1 MKRLRTGGNKT
12 AIGRYFLSAAVLLCV
27 GLTVFFTC
35 FREKDG
41 ENPRELSDSRC
52 TIVRES
58 LAGRE
63 EIPLEEYLIG
73 ALAVS
78 VPDDYASEACK
89 AQAVVLRS
97 NVWRLMQECGSS
109 RIRYE
114 ELHQESLMMR
124 ELYQKWGEDFAE
136 NYEKFKKAVSDT
148 KGQSVVYEGIAVALP
163 FFPVSAGAT
172 RNGADV
178 LQTGNCPYLRPVP
191 CEEDRY
197 AAEYEQEICIREKEM
212 NRALQE
218 LFGAES
224 EVYWKDV
231 TFARDDGG
239 YVTEVIWNDARV
251 SGEAFREALSLASAC
266 FTITEQEGRLYIV
279 TKGVGHGLG
288 MSLYCAG
295 KMAENGT
302 DYREIIRY
310 FFPDCEIIKN

>member
-1 MKRLRTGGNKT
+1 MKRLRIGGNKT
-12 AIGRYFLSAAVLLCV
+12 AIGRYFLSAAVLFCV

-35 FREKDG
+35 LRENEEG
-41 ENPRELSDSRC
+41 AFQELSDSRC

-63 EIPLEEYLIG
+63 EVPLEEYLIG

-78 VPDDYASEACK
+78 VPEDYALEACK
-89 AQAVVLRS
+89 AQAILLRS
-97 NVWRLMQECGSS
+97 NVWRLMQESGSS

-114 ELHQESLMMR
+114 ELHQDSLMMG
-124 ELYQKWGEDFAE
+124 ELYEKWGEDFTE
-136 NYEKFKKAVSDT
+136 HYEKFKKAVSET
-148 KGQSVVYEGIAVALP
+148 KGQIAVYEGAAVALP
-163 FFPVSAGAT
+163 FFPLSAGVT
-172 RNGADV
+172 RNGADA
-178 LQTGNCPYLRPVP
+178 LQTGNCPYLRPVS

-197 AAEYEQEICIREKEM
+197 AAEYEQETIIREKEM

-218 LFGAES
+218 LFGSES
-224 EVYWKDV
+224 EIYWKDV
-231 TFARDDGG
+231 TFVRDDGG
-239 YVTEVIWNDARV
+239 YVTEVNWNGQRV
-251 SGEAFREALSLASAC
+251 SGEAFREMLSLASAC